1 MKFVLQVVLI
11 LFGASHLCAADI
23 KSGDFA
29 AGYYLEVSGKGPIYS
44 VEIPQEIYR
53 TVTRSDLGDIRVFN
67 SGGKIVPHGLKKT
80 KTKPAGGRIRES
92 VPFFPL
98 YKKGDGEALPG
109 MSLLVARN
117 NDGTIISIGKST
129 ATGADRGQRNGY
141 LLDISNLKRE
151 PKTLEFQWA
160 GNTQSTVLNIEIR
173 QSDDLV
179 SWSRLVRKATLVD
192 LHYGGQR
199 VEKKTVQLAYP
210 TKKYLK
216 LTWQKNV
223 RDFLLTGVVSGSE
236 IAPSR
241 LKRQWISLGTKKIVK
256 ENNLLRLD
264 FDSRYH
270 LPVNSAQI
278 RFSQFN
284 SMARV
289 SLSSRSDEESEW
301 RVRCEQLFYNLDLN
315 GTAVQN
321 EPCTFS
327 SRSDQFWRLTILED
341 GAGLGEAAHGLQF
354 QLGWTPS
361 ELFFVGRGN
370 PPYLLAFGS
379 GKLTRAENKVDS
391 QMVLQAIDKASV
403 DQSISMAR
411 IGNRIELGGELA
423 LKPPPSRPPWKKW
436 LLWSVLILGVGVLA
450 FMARSLA
457 KEMKVSEGR
466 NEAGQD

>member
-11 LFGASHLCAADI
+11 LFGAGYLCAAEI

-67 SGGKIVPHGLKKT
+67 SGGEAVPHGLKKS
-80 KTKPAGGRIRES
+80 KTDPEVGRTLEP

-98 YKKGDGEALPG
+98 YEVRDGDAQPG
-109 MSLLVARN
+109 MSLQVVRN
-117 NDGTIISIGKST
+117 NNGTIINIDQGPVEAS
-129 ATGADRGQRNGY
+129 DQRRIYGY
-141 LLDISNLKRE
+141 LLDISSLKRE
-151 PKTLEFQWA
+151 PKTLDFQWA
-160 GNTQSTVLNIEIR
+160 GSTQSTVVNIELS

-179 SWSRLVRKATLVD
+179 RWSRLVRKATLVD
-192 LHYGGQR
+192 LQYGGQR
-199 VEKKTVQLAYP
+199 VEKRTVQLPYP

-216 LTWQKNV
+216 LTWQKNF

-241 LKRQWISLGTKKIVK
+241 LKRQWISLGSKKAVK
-256 ENNLLRLD
+256 EDNLLLLE

-270 LPVNSAQI
+270 LPVNSAQV
-278 RFSQFN
+278 RFSQIN
-284 SMARV
+284 SMARL

-301 RVRCEQLFYNLDLN
+301 RVRCDQLFFNLDLN
-315 GTAVQN
+315 GEAVQN
-321 EPCTFS
+321 EPCIFPPS
-327 SRSDQFWRLTILED
+327 PDQFWRLTILED
-341 GAGLGEAAHGLQF
+341 GAGLGEAANGLQF

-379 GKLTRAENKVDS
+379 GKLTQVENKVDS

-403 DQSISMAR
+403 DQSTSMAR

-423 LKPPPSRPPWKKW
+423 LQPAPSRPPWKKW
-436 LLWSVLILGVGVLA
+436 LLWSVLVLGVGLLA
-450 FMARSLA
+450 LMARSLV
-457 KEMKVSEGR
+457 KEMKVSEDK